1 MQTGDNFCTVKRL
14 VGPPFYMFS
23 QVPDLAWNGLIIRWL
38 QVQVLPGPQHTDQ
51 EKRPKGAFYLGRQ
64 ATRPTLLVLPSLA
77 PFRAISRV
85 LRPKRGPRLR
95 AWRSASHEG
104 KAAVALCGCH
114 STATATRH
122 ELAD

>member
-1 MQTGDNFCTVKRL
+1 
-14 VGPPFYMFS
+14 MFS
-23 QVPDLAWNGLIIRWL
+23 QVTDLAWNGLIIRWL

-85 LRPKRGPRLR
+85 LRPKRGPNAAQDFERGDRLVTKGR
-95 AWRSASHEG
+95 RRW
-104 KAAVALCGCH
+104 LCVG
-114 STATATRH
+114 ATRRQRQH
-122 ELAD
+122 AMN